1 MIYGGKAEGISVAD
15 VSGGGPLAART
26 FWWLTLLAVSGKVTS

>member
-1 MIYGGKAEGISVAD
+1 MIYGGNAD

-26 FWWLTLLAVSGKVTS
+26 FWWLSLLAVSGKVTF